1 MTITVFKQYRISG
14 TLAGIL
20 LLFTGSAVAQQ
31 EFSEFGLSCSN
42 LDDPNSCSLNI
53 AGLTISGLD
62 DLNVDDVDPDDFN
75 NGTLDALSS
84 LNNADLS
91 YLRDTLL
98 ERIQSIEQCIDTG
111 QSSAVCEAGEVQ
123 ISCTN
128 ITDDSARC
136 SFNEPT
142 RNNDTVTL
150 SCDRVSETM
159 ANCQISLPRFTDTQI
174 AVISAVTDAP
184 LTPPQQAVGETI
196 GTICPDFPDK
206 KPLSPELQRDCNAV
220 VGAAIDKD
228 PNAVTAVAQVTPDD
242 ASAPADAAVSSINA
256 QTRNI
261 GARLSALRRGM
272 SGFNISGLTLNGE
285 TAESM
290 ALNIPRGRL
299 RGGSAGSHESGFSR
313 LGGFINGSLVSGEKD
328 RTVNEDG
335 FDISSYEL
343 TGGLD
348 YRFTDS
354 LVAGLA
360 LGVSALETD
369 VDNDGGGLDANGYDI
384 TLYGS
389 YTLSSGLWLDTML
402 AFAKY
407 DYDQDRRIRYNLAD
421 GTSVNQT
428 ANADFDGYQTAF
440 SVGGGYEW
448 NREALTF
455 TPSARLQYLRLAVDG
470 YEETLSNPGAE
481 GSGWGVELLSQDYES
496 LTLSAGVQ
504 AGYAIS
510 ASWGVLLPFGGL
522 EWIHEFEDDNR
533 PIVGVFLG
541 DPNEQSFRLPID
553 EADPNYF
560 RLSLGSSAIFAQG
573 RSAYLQYQTILGYDD
588 LSHHSISAGLRL
600 EF

>member
-1 MTITVFKQYRISG
+1 MTTGVPITHR
-14 TLAGIL
+14 TLTGVLLGLLWLFINSAG
-20 LLFTGSAVAQQ
+20 AQQ
-31 EFSEFGLSCSN
+31 EFSEFSLNCPD
-42 LDDPNSCSLNI
+42 LDDSNSCSLSVGGI
-53 AGLTISGLD
+53 TIQGLD
-62 DLNVDDVDPDDFN
+62 DLDVDDVDPDDFN
-75 NGTLDALSS
+75 TGTLDALSD
-84 LNNADLS
+84 LNNADLT

-98 ERIQSIEQCIDTG
+98 DRIQSIEQCIDTG
-111 QSSAVCEAGEVQ
+111 QSSAVCESGDIQ
-123 ISCTN
+123 ITCIN
-128 ITDDSARC
+128 ITDDSASC

-142 RNNDTVTL
+142 RNNDVVTL
-150 SCDRVSETM
+150 SCDRVSSTM
-159 ANCQISLPRFTDTQI
+159 ANCQISLPRFSGDQITVIGALTDP
-174 AVISAVTDAP
+174 V

-206 KPLSPELQRDCNAV
+206 KPLSPELQRDCDAV
-220 VGAAIDKD
+220 VGAAIDED

-261 GARLSALRRGM
+261 GARLSALRRGV
-272 SGFNISGLTLNGE
+272 SGFTISGLSLDGE
-285 TAESM
+285 
-290 ALNIPRGRL
+290 ALAMWYPNSHL
-299 RGGSAGSHESGFSR
+299 QGGSAGSHESGFSR
-313 LGGFINGSLVSGEKD
+313 LGGFVNGSIVSGEKD
-328 RTVNEDG
+328 RTPNEDG

-354 LVAGLA
+354 IVAGLA
-360 LGVSALETD
+360 LGLSAVETD
-369 VDNDGGGLDANGYDI
+369 VDDNGGGLDVDGYEL

-389 YTLSSGLWLDTML
+389 YSRPTGLWLDGML
-402 AFAKY
+402 AYAKY
-407 DYDQDRRIRYNLAD
+407 DYDQERTIRYDLAG

-428 ANADFDGYQTAF
+428 ASADFDGYQAAF
-440 SVGGGYEW
+440 SLGGGYEW
-448 NREALTF
+448 SREALTL

-470 YEETLSNPGAE
+470 YEESLSNPAAE

-496 LTLSAGVQ
+496 LTLTAGAQ
-504 AGYAIS
+504 ASYAIS
-510 ASWGVLLPFGGL
+510 TSWGVLLPYGGL

-533 PIVGVFLG
+533 PIVGIFLG